1 MSALEQGSVSPSDGL
16 GKSDRRGA
24 PRLRVTGSIP
34 ALIGRGDGV
43 LVDVSARGAKIR
55 HSTLVRR
62 GASVRVSFEWDRARF
77 SATAEVLASRVV
89 SLQGTNGDTVYE
101 SRLRFTGVLPEAQN
115 VLSRMLAVLEGRD
128 VRRWVANLRGWS
140 DETES
145 VAAPKL
151 PAVSYLRCR
160 LFGIRWE
167 VKCTS
172 DMTQPEDGFLIPA
185 GIDDNDV
192 VRLCADYAH
201 ADEDSRRM
209 IRLLAAAA
217 VEETASAAIDQ
228 PRLVKS
234 A

>member
-1 MSALEQGSVSPSDGL
+1 MSALEQGAVSP
-16 GKSDRRGA
+16 SDRRGA
-24 PRLRVTGSIP
+24 PRLRVTGTIC

-43 LVDVSARGAKIR
+43 IVDVSARGAKVR

-62 GASVRVSFEWDRARF
+62 GATVRISFEWDRTRF

-89 SLQGTNGDTVYE
+89 SLRGTKGDTVYE
-101 SRLRFTGVLPEAQN
+101 SRLRFTDVTPDAHN

-140 DETES
+140 DES
-145 VAAPKL
+145 QPAAMPKT
-151 PAVSYLRCR
+151 PAVSFLRCR

-167 VKCTS
+167 VKCTP

-192 VRLCADYAH
+192 VRLCADYAR

-217 VEETASAAIDQ
+217 VEETAAADVRQ
-228 PRLVKS
+228 ANS
-234 A
+234 